1 MADAREKWGFWFTV
15 CIAILYPGNSL
26 LRRTDKSGWDR
37 VPKRGGVILAANHVS
52 VADPLIIAREV
63 FDAGRLPHYLAKDS
77 IFKVRGVG
85 SLMRGAKQIPVAR
98 GTVDAARALDDAVA
112 ALQQGFCVII
122 YPEGTTTRDPELWPM
137 QARTGVA
144 RLALLSGVPVL
155 PVAQW
160 GAHRI
165 YRRGGRP
172 HLFRRPTVSTRV
184 GEAVDLSAYED
195 KPQTPELLREVT
207 DLIMGRITSM
217 LADIRT
223 GEKPPETVT
232 VWRRGES
239 DPEPVD
245 LEPIDRARGK
255 KRAA

>member
-15 CIAILYPGNSL
+15 CIAILYPGNWL

-37 VPKRGGVILAANHVS
+37 VPKRSGVILAANHVS
-52 VADPLIIAREV
+52 VVDPLVIAREV
-63 FDAGRLPHYLAKDS
+63 FDAGRLPHYLAKDA

-98 GTVDAARALDDAVA
+98 GTVDAARALDAAVDA
-112 ALQQGFCVII
+112 LKQGFCVII

-165 YRRGGRP
+165 YRRGGRLHP
-172 HLFRRPTVSTRV
+172 FRRPIVSTRV
-184 GEAVDLSAYED
+184 GEAVDLTAYEG

-207 DLIMGRITSM
+207 DQIMGRITSM
-217 LADIRT
+217 LTEIRT
-223 GEKPPETVT
+223 GEQPPEKAT
-232 VWRRGES
+232 VWRRGEA

-245 LEPIDRARGK
+245 LEPIDRSRGK